1 MNLKS
6 TSLRVR
12 VTASALL
19 LAGVAG
25 LTLGAVG
32 VASAATP
39 STSSSAAP
47 AAAAAGPV
55 TVINSVTDPTGAA
68 AAFKQ
73 FDTATGKTFTP
84 TSDPTFADTG
94 WAVPVGTG
102 AQENDAPAGSKT
114 TPKILSITNT
124 LSSGW
129 SVGGSVGVEAGAG
142 VIGFANA
149 SVSLK
154 LSASHNWENTE
165 SDTETITANVE
176 PGQMVWILESHS
188 QATYTGTYTFT
199 AADGTHYQVTNVT
212 ITKPASRDGNP
223 LTAASYRLVQAPIH
237 HGTTTTATGRPST
250 ATLTALSRQLGY
262 IK

>member
-6 TSLRVR
+6 TSLRIR

-39 STSSSAAP
+39 STPSPAAP

-55 TVINSVTDPTGAA
+55 TVINSVTDPTAA
-68 AAFKQ
+68 AAALKQ

-94 WAVPVGTG
+94 WIAPAGTG
-102 AQENDAPAGSKT
+102 AQKNDGAPGSKT
-114 TPKILSITNT
+114 TPKTLSITNT
-124 LSSGW
+124 LSSSW

-142 VIGFANA
+142 AMGFANA

-154 LSASHNWENTE
+154 LSANHNWESTV

-176 PGQMVWILESHS
+176 PGKMVWILESHS

-212 ITKPASRDGNP
+212 ITKPASPDGNP
-223 LTAASYRLVQAPIH
+223 LTAASYRLVEAPINSSA
-237 HGTTTTATGRPST
+237 TAATGQPS
-250 ATLTALSRQLGY
+250 AAALTALSRQLGY